1 MHLRGTTEKT
11 LRSPNGD
18 RRARGYGKPRLAPRA
33 RRRNL
38 AWLLLGIL
46 LVAGFALAFAM
57 TSLRVSARQPALAL
71 ARDVPAGHVLQSG
84 DLTVVNVAADAS
96 LALIPSSSESTVLG
110 RPVAVP
116 LAGGSLL
123 TGAEL
128 GADVMPPSGSA
139 VVGVALKAG
148 QYPPELQPGDHV
160 LIVTA
165 GGAASAGGIRGSEAA
180 ALAQPISAVVV
191 GVQLAPVDGSA
202 AAVVSLQVPEA
213 PAASLA
219 VASSNGAISLVLVSA
234 QGGGS

>member
-1 MHLRGTTEKT
+1 MQLRGTTEKT
-11 LRSPNGD
+11 VRFPDGD
-18 RRARGYGKPRLAPRA
+18 GRARGYGKPRVAPPA

-46 LVAGFALAFAM
+46 LVAGCALAFAV
-57 TSLRVSARQPALAL
+57 TSLRVSARQPVLAL

-84 DLTVVNVAADAS
+84 DLTVVNVAADSS
-96 LALIPSSSESTVLG
+96 LALIPSSSQSTVLG
-110 RPVAVP
+110 QSVAVP
-116 LAGGSLL
+116 LAVGSLL
-123 TGAEL
+123 TRAEL

-148 QYPPELQPGDHV
+148 QYPPELAPGDHV

-165 GGAASAGGIRGSEAA
+165 GGAATAGGVRGSEAA
-180 ALAQPISAVVV
+180 AVAQPILAVVV
-191 GVQLAPVDGSA
+191 GVQSAPVDGSA

-213 PAASLA
+213 PAASIA